1 MKILKEKSY
10 NDLATGRT
18 ITLHNYSQT
27 VRLNE
32 IYPYVQI
39 KIANEKMFVY
49 NLRSHHVD
57 LNETYKNV
65 LNY

>member
-1 MKILKEKSY
+1 MKILKEKSH

-39 KIANEKMFVY
+39 KIANEMFVY
-49 NLRSHHVD
+49 NLFSHHVD
-57 LNETYKNV
+57 LNETYENV